1 MGKGNC
7 GKQKKKEKSERKSSF
22 AFVGVPCLL
31 ASVGPPLS
39 PRGIALTKATALNNG
54 NLDSQ
59 NPGLWATNWNHLL
72 YTFSVFR
79 NFLCFTVI
87 NLKSVFFI
95 LPIKKHCEQIRTIN
109 KAFRIIPGSVEV
121 WLCFPLQCI
130 IGVLQA
136 GLLGLVWGWVG
147 LGWQKGLTSSS
158 KKQSFGHRT
167 HTAGS
172 SLVPLYPRGRWVKS
186 STMIEKKN
194 SFSTQNQTLL
204 ISAFPHCC
212 KIGSYIWYA

>member
-1 MGKGNC
+1 M
-7 GKQKKKEKSERKSSF
+7 
-22 AFVGVPCLL
+22 AILI
-31 ASVGPPLS
+31 
-39 PRGIALTKATALNNG
+39 PRTLDFGQQIEIICCTRSQFLGI
-54 NLDSQ
+54 
-59 NPGLWATNWNHLL
+59 
-72 YTFSVFR
+72 
-79 NFLCFTVI
+79 FLFHCHQ
-87 NLKSVFFI
+87 LKIHFFI

-167 HTAGS
+167 LTAGS